1 MAIEIKNRLQRQAGI
16 DVPLIELLRGPTAAG
31 LSAALLPL
39 AKAAAL
45 AHMAPASGPVEEIE
59 L

>member
-16 DVPLIELLRGPTAAG
+16 DVPLLELLRGPTASG
-31 LSAALLPL
+31 LAVALLPL

-45 AHMAPASGPVEEIE
+45 AHAAPASGPVEEIE